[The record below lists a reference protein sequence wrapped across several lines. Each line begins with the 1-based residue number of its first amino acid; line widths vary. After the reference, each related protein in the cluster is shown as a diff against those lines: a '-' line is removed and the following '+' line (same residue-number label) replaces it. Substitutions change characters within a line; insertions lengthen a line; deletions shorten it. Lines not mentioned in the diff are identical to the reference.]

1 MIRQWLRGDIR
12 PLFTLARKQLFDA
25 IETTSLPAGHGQ
37 IARVLFSPAGI
48 VDSSLIV
55 EVATPRAS
63 IPHHTVLDA
72 KPRTCLSPNPL
83 GHWPTA
89 KKAIF
94 DKVVAATLLITGLLL
109 MAVIAAIVK
118 LDSPGPIVFR
128 QMREGLNGKLFTVLK
143 FRTMYH
149 HGTHDE
155 SRQATRRD
163 PRITRSGHW
172 LRRFSLDELPQLWN
186 VLRGDMSLVGPR
198 PHLPTTRAGNRL
210 FSEIVPDYQARHR
223 VKPGLTGWA
232 QVQGLRGETRTEQD
246 IVDRVEQDIYYI
258 EHWSL
263 ALDLE
268 ILLRTFV
275 QELLMSR
282 SGRAY

>member
-1 MIRQWLRGDIR
+1 
-12 PLFTLARKQLFDA
+12 
-25 IETTSLPAGHGQ
+25 
-37 IARVLFSPAGI
+37 
-48 VDSSLIV
+48 
-55 EVATPRAS
+55 
-63 IPHHTVLDA
+63 
-72 KPRTCLSPNPL
+72 
-83 GHWPTA
+83 
-89 KKAIF
+89 
-94 DKVVAATLLITGLLL
+94 
-109 MAVIAAIVK
+109 
-118 LDSPGPIVFR
+118 
-128 QMREGLNGKLFTVLK
+128 
-143 FRTMYH
+143 MYH

-198 PHLPTTRAGNRL
+198 PHLPTTRAGDRL